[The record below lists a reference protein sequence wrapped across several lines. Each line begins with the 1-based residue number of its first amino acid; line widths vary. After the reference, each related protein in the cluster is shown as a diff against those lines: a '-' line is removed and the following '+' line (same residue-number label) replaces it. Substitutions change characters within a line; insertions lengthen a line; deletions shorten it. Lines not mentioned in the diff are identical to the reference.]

1 MVEKRS
7 NIGDEEINTIIGN
20 NYYGA
25 LVSLAERKPRLSL
38 IARLPH
44 KRAGEVKP
52 AGIDLLSPLKA
63 KIYPLTSGEELA
75 EHQSMAKNLEAKF
88 SSPIRTLDGHGDSMK
103 R

>member
-7 NIGDEEINTIIGN
+7 NIGDDEINTIIGN

-25 LVSLAERKPRLSL
+25 LVSLAERKSRLSL

-63 KIYPLTSGEELA
+63 KVYTLTSGNGEELT
-75 EHQSMAKNLEAKF
+75 EHESVAKIWRPHFLRP
-88 SSPIRTLDGHGDSMK
+88 SIRLMSTGTQ
-103 R
+103 